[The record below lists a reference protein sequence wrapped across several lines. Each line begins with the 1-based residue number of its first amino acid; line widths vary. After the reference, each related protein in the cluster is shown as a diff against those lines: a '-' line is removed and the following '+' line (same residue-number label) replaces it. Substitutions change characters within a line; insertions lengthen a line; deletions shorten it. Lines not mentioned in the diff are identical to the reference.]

1 MLKQFKRLASHSVVY
16 GMAAI
21 LNAAIGF
28 VLTPLYARYLTPS
41 DYGVVTISTNTAA
54 FAAMFFQLGT
64 GTAIFRSVLQRD
76 VDQRVVLSTA
86 FYFTLAITAPTLI
99 ALLLL
104 AQPLGYLLFDTL
116 PNGAFFLRMVFITAA
131 LDTIG
136 AVPLA
141 RFRIEEKPL
150 AYIAL
155 TSGNFAL
162 GLVLNIYF
170 VAVAKLGIQG
180 VFMANLVRASL
191 YGVVTALTLLP
202 KLRWVFSTS
211 EMRDLLRFGLPL
223 IPISIFALILST
235 ADRYFLQNFSS
246 MAVVGIYSVGY
257 KLGSLLQLPVGAFQ
271 IAWPAIMFSIYK
283 TPQAKDFYAHLL
295 TYFCLVMGAM
305 GLVIAVFA
313 PEAINLIAD
322 PQYFEAWKIVPYV
335 VLSQLMLGILY
346 VTAIGVNIQ
355 KHPEHIILAWLISVI
370 VHLGINFLIIPAYGM
385 LGAALST
392 LIAYTLVAVLA
403 TIASIRLYPVS
414 YQYARLGKL
423 AIAFT
428 GAYLLSLTIVT
439 TTFGVQSILKVLIIL
454 CAPLILFI
462 LGFFTKDELKKIR
475 SYAQL
480 LTSRD
485 Q

>member
-1 MLKQFKRLASHSVVY
+1 MLKQFKHLASHSAVY
-16 GMAAI
+16 GLAAI

-28 VLTPLYARYLTPS
+28 VLTPLYTRYLIPS
-41 DYGVVTISTNTAA
+41 EYGVVTISTNTAA

-141 RFRIEEKPL
+141 RFRIEEKSL

-246 MAVVGIYSVGY
+246 MTVVGIYSVGY

-271 IAWPAIMFSIYK
+271 IA
-283 TPQAKDFYAHLL
+283 
-295 TYFCLVMGAM
+295 
-305 GLVIAVFA
+305 
-313 PEAINLIAD
+313 
-322 PQYFEAWKIVPYV
+322 
-335 VLSQLMLGILY
+335 
-346 VTAIGVNIQ
+346 
-355 KHPEHIILAWLISVI
+355 
-370 VHLGINFLIIPAYGM
+370 
-385 LGAALST
+385 
-392 LIAYTLVAVLA
+392 
-403 TIASIRLYPVS
+403 
-414 YQYARLGKL
+414 
-423 AIAFT
+423 
-428 GAYLLSLTIVT
+428 
-439 TTFGVQSILKVLIIL
+439 
-454 CAPLILFI
+454 
-462 LGFFTKDELKKIR
+462 
-475 SYAQL
+475 
-480 LTSRD
+480 
-485 Q
+485 